1 MASLGPFNTRTNAG
15 AVPAFV
21 PVLLMAILM
30 PLAAWFILGEMD
42 KKAAASKVPEVIK
55 PKKMYDAPANLAVP
69 VVPGLLHFLEGDAKS
84 GAVPRVVATNDIVM
98 KRNRLAEIV
107 VTLAD
112 KDSAH
117 HAVFQLYV
125 TAEDTDLLIQKIN
138 ATVKQALELNAP
150 VSYYDRVTNL
160 ISSKTIKEVQALN
173 FRRGVREEIIS
184 LSNEVLGS
192 NVVKEVIIS
201 KSLSK

>member
-1 MASLGPFNTRTNAG
+1 
-15 AVPAFV
+15 
-21 PVLLMAILM
+21 MAILM
-30 PLAAWFILGEMD
+30 PVAAWFILGEMD
-42 KKAAASKVPEVIK
+42 KKEVASKVPEVIK

-84 GAVPRVVATNDIVM
+84 GAVSRVVATNDIVM
-98 KRNRLAEIV
+98 KRNQLAEIV

-112 KDSAH
+112 KKSAH

-138 ATVKQALELNAP
+138 ATVQQAVELNAP
-150 VSYYDRVTNL
+150 VSFYDRVTNF
-160 ISSKTIKEVQALN
+160 ISSKTIKEVQGLT
-173 FRRGVREEIIS
+173 FRRGLREEIVS
-184 LSNEVLGS
+184 LSDEVLGS
-192 NVVKEVIIS
+192 NVVNGVIIS